1 MSIVEKIDRD
11 ITVGVITVSDTR
23 TKETDKGGKLVIEK
37 LSDINA
43 VVEDDN
49 HLIVTDDKNNI
60 REAVKGLLEKG
71 LDVVITT
78 GGTGIAKRDVTIE
91 AVSELFDK
99 KSKDSVSY
107 LECYRIQKTSGQ
119 EVFYLARLWGHTII
133 NLSSAYLAQQV
144 Q

>member
-1 MSIVEKIDRD
+1 R
-11 ITVGVITVSDTR
+11 
-23 TKETDKGGKLVIEK
+23 KLVIEK

-71 LDVVITT
+71 LDIVITT

-91 AVSELFDK
+91 AASELFDK
-99 KSKDSVSY
+99 EVEGFGELCRMLSYAEDSGSRSHLCRAAMVTDDNQ
-107 LECYRIQKTSGQ
+107 LI
-119 EVFYLARLWGHTII
+119 VRLLGSTCGVKLGMDKLIVPE
-133 NLSSAYLAQQV
+133 LSHLV
-144 Q
+144 DELNKEN